1 MKRVKKP
8 VFFVVALL
16 ILALVVTSLFGVY
29 GQHGDFKVTYIKGAG
44 DIRWGI
50 DIRGGVEAT
59 FSPADGVEATTEEL
73 NAAKEIIETRMVSNS
88 ITDYEIYTDPTNNRI
103 IVRFPW
109 RSDEENFDPEEA
121 INELAATAQLT
132 FREGNEYE
140 STEYGEDGNIV
151 YRTPSGTTAENVILE
166 GSDIVS
172 ATPQMTQDE
181 STGEYQYVVA
191 LQLSEDGTEKFAEA
205 TSEMVGSTISIWMDD
220 VMLSAP
226 TVQEAITNG
235 ECSITGDFTSEEAT
249 QLANQIQAGALPF
262 ALQVS
267 SYSSMPPT
275 LGSQA
280 LDAML
285 LAGIIAFVVISVL
298 MIGIFRLPGVV
309 AVISLA
315 GQVGLCFAAISGYF
329 PFLNSY
335 TTTLPGLAGI
345 VLSIGMGVDANVISA
360 SRIREELRNGKTLD
374 GALKLGFSESFWA
387 IFDGNITTLIV
398 AVMLMGVFGPSNI
411 LSIIFGESTTG
422 AIFSF
427 GFTLL
432 VGIIGNFIMG
442 MTATRLMTLSLA
454 GFKGLHKKWLFG
466 GARGDE

>member
-1 MKRVKKP
+1 
-8 VFFVVALL
+8 
-16 ILALVVTSLFGVY
+16 
-29 GQHGDFKVTYIKGAG
+29 
-44 DIRWGI
+44 
-50 DIRGGVEAT
+50 
-59 FSPADGVEATTEEL
+59 
-73 NAAKEIIETRMVSNS
+73 
-88 ITDYEIYTDPTNNRI
+88 
-103 IVRFPW
+103 
-109 RSDEENFDPEEA
+109 
-121 INELAATAQLT
+121 
-132 FREGNEYE
+132 
-140 STEYGEDGNIV
+140 
-151 YRTPSGTTAENVILE
+151 
-166 GSDIVS
+166 
-172 ATPQMTQDE
+172 
-181 STGEYQYVVA
+181 
-191 LQLSEDGTEKFAEA
+191 
-205 TSEMVGSTISIWMDD
+205 
-220 VMLSAP
+220 MLSAP
-226 TVQEAITNG
+226 TVKQAITNG
-235 ECSITGDFTSEEAT
+235 ECVITGDFTSEEAT
-249 QLANQIQAGALPF
+249 QLAARIQAGALPF

-267 SYSSMPPT
+267 SFSSMPPT
-275 LGSQA
+275 LGAQA

-285 LAGIIAFVVISVL
+285 LAGIIAFVVISLL
-298 MIGIFRLPGVV
+298 MIVIFRLPGVV

-315 GQVGLCFAAISGYF
+315 GQVGLCMAAISGFF

-335 TTTLPGLAGI
+335 TMTLPGLAGI

-360 SRIREELRNGKTLD
+360 SRIREELKGGKTLD